1 MTSPKNVYKSFNHLK
16 KYYYSNIYCYYSIHH
31 MLSLVCFR
39 VAKNP
44 IIFWLFNKKYLKK
57 CVCIYISMSIIEKV
71 FHYEE
76 NEITVIK
83 CRDEIWFRGKDIA
96 KALGY
101 EKTRNAILNHVNDDD
116 KSILEDLRRGPQIRA
131 PFKNEQ
137 GGSIFINESGLYSLI
152 FGSKLESAKVFKRWV
167 TSEVLP
173 SIRKTGRYDYF
184 MNHKYNNTLTFKIE
198 NETDLHVKVVSFLK
212 KRYPHSLFTV
222 TLGENQDTVHKR
234 IDSFKKGYI
243 HGSPDLIIN
252 NLHKHYTGFAIEF
265 KNPNGKGILSYDQSK
280 MLRQYQNNGF
290 KTLISND
297 YDQIIEQIIEYFRD
311 VRIKCSYCPRRFI
324 SPQSLRN
331 HIKFFHKM

>member
-1 MTSPKNVYKSFNHLK
+1 M
-16 KYYYSNIYCYYSIHH
+16 I
-31 MLSLVCFR
+31 
-39 VAKNP
+39 
-44 IIFWLFNKKYLKK
+44 
-57 CVCIYISMSIIEKV
+57 IIEKV

-83 CRDEIWFRGKDIA
+83 CRYEIWFRGKDIA
-96 KALGY
+96 KTLCY
-101 EKTRNAILNHVNDDD
+101 EKTRNAILKHVNDDD

-173 SIRKTGRYDYF
+173 SIRKTGGYDYCT
-184 MNHKYNNTLTFKIE
+184 NHKYSNMLTFKIE

-234 IDSFKKGYI
+234 INFFKKGYLR
-243 HGSPDLIIN
+243 GSPDLIIN
-252 NLHKHYTGFAIEF
+252 NLHKHYTGFCIEF
-265 KNPNGKGILSYDQSK
+265 KSPKGNGILAPDQF
-280 MLRQYQNNGF
+280 MILLQYQNNGF
-290 KTLISND
+290 KILVSND

-311 VRIKCSYCPRRFI
+311 VRIKCSYCPR
-324 SPQSLRN
+324 
-331 HIKFFHKM
+331 